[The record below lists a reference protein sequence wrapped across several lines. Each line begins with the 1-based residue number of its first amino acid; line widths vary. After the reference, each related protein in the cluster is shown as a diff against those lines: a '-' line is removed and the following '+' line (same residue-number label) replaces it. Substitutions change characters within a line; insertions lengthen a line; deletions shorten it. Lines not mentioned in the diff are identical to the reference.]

1 MVLTL
6 VNNTSTISF
15 CDRECI
21 NITSN
26 HFKKELFN
34 KLHANYN
41 INPVSNSIYVRLD
54 CNKMKNITLH
64 THILA
69 TLTNGNPYML
79 YFTVIDKKNVVLFI
93 DRKKKENHSF
103 PKIHVITYNFNDT
116 EISIF
121 NETIMSGE
129 LIRDINKNWFLLLD
143 NIYLYNGKNLA
154 NNNIISR
161 FELLHTILKDNY
173 QPSPSDICPLQ
184 IKRLF
189 TYKETASIFKDYMP
203 KLSYVCKGLVFYT
216 MNPKCTNFSFELPRD
231 EQIPILSNEDVEQEI
246 LKKQTIY
253 PISKTKSS
261 NSFDVEYQQIHNEKL
276 PLISTNTSYNS
287 DNSDNELLEPNI
299 KLSKEISL
307 GIKDEKE
314 VKEVKEVKEEIKPY
328 SVFKVLKTD
337 KPDIYQL
344 YSMEKKQLKLHSIA
358 LIPNIKISKMMNSL
372 FKFKESQLDCKMR
385 CVYSKIFKR
394 WIPKEITSETV
405 NTNLQITRII
415 NNLDL

>member
-6 VNNTSTISF
+6 INNTSTISF

-34 KLHANYN
+34 KLHSNYN

-79 YFTVIDKKNVVLFI
+79 YFTIIDNKNVVIFI

-129 LIRDINKNWFLLLD
+129 LVRDINKNWFLLLD
-143 NIYLYNGKNLA
+143 NIYLYNGKNLV

-189 TYKETASIFKDYMP
+189 TYKETAFIFKDYMP

-231 EQIPILSNEDVEQEI
+231 EQIPIISNEDVEKEI
-246 LKKQTIY
+246 LKKQTNY
-253 PISKTKSS
+253 KTISS
-261 NSFDVEYQQIHNEKL
+261 NSDDVEYLQIL
-276 PLISTNTSYNS
+276 PQISTSNNS
-287 DNSDNELLEPNI
+287 DICDISDAELLE
-299 KLSKEISL
+299 
-307 GIKDEKE
+307 IKDEKE
-314 VKEVKEVKEEIKPY
+314 VKEVKDEIKPY

-405 NTNLQITRII
+405 NTNLQIIRII